1 MLLIALLAVLGLI
14 FLGVG
19 IGMWKHNEWSCYEGF
34 IILAVILLV
43 VAITL
48 GCISWHEYAFRDA
61 TFEAQLL
68 KYNSLVTQLDGD
80 YYNKITYDGRKAL
93 MDDIVNY
100 NISVVHNRARH
111 HSRWIGALYPED
123 WDALPLIEF

>member
-34 IILAVILLV
+34 IILAVTLLV
-43 VAITL
+43 VAIML
-48 GCISWHEYAFRDA
+48 GCISWYSYAFRDA
-61 TFEAQLL
+61 TFEVYSL
-68 KYNSLVTQLDGD
+68 KYNSLIAQLDGN
-80 YYNKITYDGRKAL
+80 YYNRITYDGRKAL
-93 MDDIVNY
+93 MDDVINY
-100 NISVVHNRARH
+100 NTRLVRCRAKH
-111 HSRWIGALYPED
+111 HSRWVGALYPED